1 MAESPSHKLGQIIGN
16 LVEAVIE
23 PFLSGFAEEKHL
35 YLDYKKRLR
44 KSRKGKKVTW
54 EDRYGNVHDL
64 DYVLEKD
71 GNDTTGGIPVAF
83 IEVAWR
89 RYTKHS
95 RNKVQEI
102 QGAILPLA
110 ERFQWSNPFLGAV
123 LAGVFT
129 EGSLEQLRSL
139 GFQVLYFPY
148 ETLVD
153 AFAEEGIAIGFNEAT
168 PDEAFRKCVKKIEAS
183 SEHKMERI
191 KRHPVVA
198 NQEELDKFMAALSER
213 LSRMVERVVIIPL
226 YGRLDEFETIDDAI
240 RFLDEHQVYDGLGE
254 FQKYEV
260 FVTFSNGDR
269 VEGAFKEKG
278 KARDF
283 LQFVAKQ

>member
-191 KRHPVVA
+191 KRHLVVA